1 MGRTTPTVSFLTPI
15 CNPDYLRWSSDE
27 TGARLL
33 DVLAREDAADLAA
46 EEDERQDRDDGDQR
60 EDEGVLG
67 QTLTF
72 IPAGERYSSL
82 R

>member
-1 MGRTTPTVSFLTPI
+1 
-15 CNPDYLRWSSDE
+15 
-27 TGARLL
+27 LL